1 MPATARAN
9 DERDS
14 QFLAMQRMRYGEC
27 DWRLRFGKSE
37 VTIGEIGIIKKDL
50 VMSGDTMNTTARIRT
65 ACNELNQKF
74 IVSADFLERDR
85 LKNWQA
91 ESLGPIE
98 LKGKTNKLELFTL
111 KI

>member
-1 MPATARAN
+1 V
-9 DERDS
+9 
-14 QFLAMQRMRYGEC
+14 G
-27 DWRLRFGKSE
+27 E

-65 ACNELNQKF
+65 ACNDLNQKY
-74 IVSADFLERDR
+74 IASKDFLERIS
-85 LKNWQA
+85 LKDWQA

-98 LKGKTNKLELFTL
+98 LKGKNTSIELFAL